1 MTAMEEVSEEFRA
14 PVAKPGV
21 LYNHKCDICS
31 ITQQQTELFLCV
43 LHWSVQLH
51 SSRHSCSSVSST
63 GQFNYTAADTAAP
76 LCPPLVSSIA
86 QQQTQLFLCVL
97 HWSVQLHSSIH
108 SCSSVSS
115 TGQFNYTA
123 AYTAV
128 LLCPPLVSSTAQQ
141 QTQLFLCVLHWS
153 VQLHSSRH
161 SCSSVSSTGQFNYTV
176 ADTAVSVSSTGQFND
191 TAADTAVPL
200 CPALVRRLAGC
211 FYQCEESTTFLPI
224 KLTHN

>member
-1 MTAMEEVSEEFRA
+1 MSSTGQFNCTAADTAVPLCPPLVS
-14 PVAKPGV
+14 
-21 LYNHKCDICS
+21 S
-31 ITQQQTELFLCV
+31 ITQQQTQLFLCV

-63 GQFNYTAADTAAP
+63 GQFNYTAADTAVL
-76 LCPPLVSSIA
+76 LCPPLVSSIT

-97 HWSVQLHSSIH
+97 HWSVQL
-108 SCSSVSS
+108 
-115 TGQFNYTA
+115 
-123 AYTAV
+123 
-128 LLCPPLVSSTAQQ
+128 AQQ